1 MRRAPPR
8 PQRAAPASAPAAE
21 DPAAAPQRAL
31 FAAAEQDSP
40 RRVWPWVLGAALLAL
55 CAGFALG
62 ALVLDRYI
70 RRKYGGLR
78 IY

>member
-1 MRRAPPR
+1 MLLQQRRHVR
-8 PQRAAPASAPAAE
+8 
-21 DPAAAPQRAL
+21 PAAAKLDERLEGVTA
-31 FAAAEQDSP
+31 AAAEQENP

-55 CAGFALG
+55 CVGFALG